1 MQVDMHF
8 YGTYAIARIAG
19 FSSDQARTIATAAEF
34 VDEAVAAEPVEMNG
48 LTYVLPVVSAH
59 RMYDL
64 AENSNVMDQWRVW
77 LPFHFLPGGYGNRVA
92 DRVVC
97 AWGEPD
103 NVAVESIIKL
113 ALDQKVQ
120 RHDLHMLG
128 IVTHVLQDT
137 YAHYGFSGFAT
148 DRNRIRQSTLVS
160 PIDDFGDL
168 LNVLWG
174 KASGALA
181 EGSRLGHASVSTCP
195 DIPHLSWRF
204 RYEERPAIPVD
215 YDLENRDNQH
225 SFYLSCTRLHALY
238 RAFLAGAGSIGEP
251 DGHAAFAP
259 QAEASIKAILA
270 GDDNDKDGRSEL
282 WRERIEADGLFPVS
296 RDDRDLQYD
305 DAGWRFDIMRNNAV
319 AATTHAYQFN
329 QAAAR
334 YLDHVHNQVLP
345 GLGILSN

>member
-19 FSSDQARTIATAAEF
+19 FPPDQARTVATAAEF
-34 VDEAVAAEPVEMNG
+34 VDEAVTAEPVEMNG
-48 LTYVLPVVSAH
+48 LTYMLPVVSAH

-77 LPFHFLPGGYGNRVA
+77 LPFHFLPGGYGDRVA
-92 DRVVC
+92 DKVVC

-103 NVAVESIIKL
+103 NVAVESILRL
-113 ALDQKVQ
+113 ALNQRGQ
-120 RHDLHMLG
+120 RHGLHLLG

-160 PIDDFGDL
+160 EINDFGDL

-195 DIPHLSWRF
+195 DTPHLAWRF
-204 RYEERPAIPVD
+204 RYEERPDIPVD

-225 SFYLSCTRLHALY
+225 SFYLSCTRLLALY
-238 RAFLAGAGSIGEP
+238 RAFRAGDESINEP

-259 QAEASIKAILA
+259 AAEASIKAILA
-270 GDDNDKDGRSEL
+270 LDDNNKDNRSEL
-282 WRERIEADGLFPVS
+282 WRERIEAGGLFEAS
-296 RDDRDLQYD
+296 REDRDVRYD
-305 DAGWRFDIMRNNAV
+305 DAGWRFDIMRDNAV
-319 AATTHAYQFN
+319 AATTDAYQFN

-334 YLDHVHNQVLP
+334 YLDHVHDEVLP